1 MLLSIVSVF
10 TQLTLH
16 WSLAFLASHPCPH
29 PESSSLTVM
38 HPPIVNFFD
47 LVAELFC
54 LVLPTSQWHE
64 LQTFSEFHFFSGTL
78 SVFKTLTPLS
88 QTDQPWYY
96 ALLISLPV
104 GSSSGSQTHGVG
116 AVRIQ
121 SPLPLHPPHS
131 PPGQDAP
138 LAVLIY
144 ASLCL
149 MGAVLARVPAA
160 QRAIRTKIDVF
171 IVCKC

>member
-88 QTDQPWYY
+88 YTDQPWYY
-96 ALLISLPV
+96 ALPIWLPV
-104 GSSSGSQTHGVG
+104 GRSAGSQWHGVG
-116 AVRIQ
+116 AVRTQ
-121 SPLPLHPPHS
+121 SPLPLHS
-131 PPGQDAP
+131 PQVGQDAP
-138 LAVLIY
+138 FAVLIY

-149 MGAVLARVPAA
+149 MGAVLARVPTA